1 MARKERTMEERI
13 DSACKKVLLR
23 IPKNLHC
30 EDLYQDIACIYLD
43 IHSKHP
49 DFNHAV
55 ICNRIYA
62 VYVNKLI
69 DKYKN
74 DKCSHIIMLPKYNTA
89 ITDEDDMM
97 LMITDILGIVKQ
109 RTTEREFDIIYRKYV
124 DNYTYAHIGN
134 IFELTGG
141 RVLQIEKRAFRK
153 LRHPKYAGLIQDFC
167 R

>member
-13 DSACKKVLLR
+13 DSACKNVLLR
-23 IPKNLHC
+23 IPENLHC

-62 VYVNKLI
+62 VYVSKLI

-74 DKCSHIIMLPKYNTA
+74 DKCSCTVMLPKYNTA

-97 LMITDILGIVKQ
+97 FMITDILGTVK
-109 RTTEREFDIIYRKYV
+109 RCTNEREFNIIYRKYV
-124 DNYTYAHIGN
+124 DNYTYEHIGN
-134 IFELTGG
+134 IYELTGN
-141 RVLQIEKRAFRK
+141 RVRQIEGRAFRK
-153 LRHPKYAGLIQDFC
+153 LRLPKYAGLIQDFC